1 MYPHERSLVKKFE
14 GKPFTI
20 LGINSDKNRAD
31 LKPVLEKEQITWRS
45 WFDGPGTGGPIA
57 SSWNV
62 EGWPTLYLID
72 HKGVIRDKTVGSK
85 NMDKLI
91 DQLVEEA
98 EAATKGEGAGK
109 GH

>member
-20 LGINSDKNRAD
+20 LGINSDQKRD
-31 LKPVLEKEQITWRS
+31 ELKTVLEKENISWRS

-57 SSWNV
+57 SQWNV

-85 NMDKLI
+85 DMDKLI
-91 DQLVEEA
+91 DKLVEEA
-98 EAATKGEGAGK
+98 EAAAKTSA
-109 GH
+109 HR